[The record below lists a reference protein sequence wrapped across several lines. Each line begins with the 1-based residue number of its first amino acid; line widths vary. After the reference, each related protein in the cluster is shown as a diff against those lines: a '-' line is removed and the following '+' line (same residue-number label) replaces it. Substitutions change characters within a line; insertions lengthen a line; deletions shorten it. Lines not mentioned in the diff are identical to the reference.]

1 MEQKGL
7 DEKVRSV
14 AGENGEAER
23 SAIWW
28 RSLLLHS
35 IKWHGT
41 VHYGTAWCS
50 ALAIGMVWYG
60 TMV

>member
-35 IKWHGT
+35 MSQPGATQYKVVW
-41 VHYGTAWCS
+41 YGPVRQS
-50 ALAIGMVWYG
+50 MVWYD
-60 TMV
+60 ML

>member
-35 IKWHGT
+35 M
-41 VHYGTAWCS
+41 S
-50 ALAIGMVWYG
+50 
-60 TMV
+60 